1 MQEPGLDRHEWE
13 SEWASLEQDF
23 TDEPAGSLRFVHEL
37 IGRMLMER
45 GVLDDSLVANEGAD
59 PDLLRPYEAGAEL
72 VQKLDDEA
80 DVDEADIR
88 DALENFRELFQTLV
102 SERRRPD

>member
-23 TDEPAGSLRFVHEL
+23 TDDPAGSLRYVHEL
-37 IGRMLMER
+37 IGRMLKER
-45 GVLDDSLVANEGAD
+45 GILDDSFVATEGAD
-59 PDLLRPYEAGAEL
+59 PNLLRPYEAGAEL
-72 VQKLDDEA
+72 VQKLDDEL

-88 DALENFRELFQTLV
+88 AALENYRDLFETLV
-102 SERRRPD
+102 SERASP